1 MNSNEKEIKE
11 LQQTICNVI
20 NYVLWLYEKKFISER
35 TKDEL
40 LKICNTGKAYE
51 PRRKK

>member
-1 MNSNEKEIKE
+1 MNSNEKQIKE
-11 LQQTICNVI
+11 LQQTICNVV
-20 NYVLWLYEKKFISER
+20 NYVLWLYEKEFISER